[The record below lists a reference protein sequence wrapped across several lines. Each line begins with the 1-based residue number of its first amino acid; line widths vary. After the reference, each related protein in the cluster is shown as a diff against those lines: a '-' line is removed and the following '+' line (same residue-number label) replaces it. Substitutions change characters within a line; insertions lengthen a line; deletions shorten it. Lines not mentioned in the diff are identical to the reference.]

1 MRAFLPAP
9 IAGGQGFRACARVK
23 YPPKVLFHPRVPT
36 IPGSTINLLALGGR
50 TPSRF
55 GARHVS
61 FHVRIAMEPKIVI
74 ADSGQRQTLQTQ
86 AKRASK
92 ILPLGCCFLEHM
104 SMHVAR
110 VDKSRYEIFFCLE
123 QERIRVCL
131 HEDGSIATE

>member
-1 MRAFLPAP
+1 VRAFLPAP
-9 IAGGQGFRACARVK
+9 IAGAGGQGFRACARVK

-36 IPGSTINLLALGGR
+36 IPGSTINRLALGGQ

-61 FHVRIAMEPKIVI
+61 FHACPRHGTQNVI

-110 VDKSRYEIFFCLE
+110 VDKSRYENFYFFF
-123 QERIRVCL
+123 V
-131 HEDGSIATE
+131 